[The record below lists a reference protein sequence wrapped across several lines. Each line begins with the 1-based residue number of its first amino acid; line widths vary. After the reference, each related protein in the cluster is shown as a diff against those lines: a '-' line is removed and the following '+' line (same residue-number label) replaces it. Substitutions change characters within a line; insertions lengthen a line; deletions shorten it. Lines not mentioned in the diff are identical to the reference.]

1 MTIAY
6 KIGALLPMLA
16 STMTVDEI
24 ARLTS
29 MLRTLAIVAFAI
41 GALALIGSIVIWIK
55 LDIKNVIGF
64 LSGKNAAKAIEALL
78 TGKQAYKGKSKGVRP
93 SEPTGRPS
101 AGANVGYDPGLTTPL
116 QDADRTELLDK
127 SRRGAPASAAG
138 SGEETELLGSRRG
151 SGDETELLGSR
162 RGSGDETELLGSRR
176 GGGDETEL
184 LDGAARPQQPMRSPM
199 EERTVRM
206 NAPMPDDYGDERT
219 VLLANDSKPMTG
231 AAQPAP
237 SPAPRAPR
245 QFKCDDTQILTSV
258 WDEEIDI
265 DL

>member
-1 MTIAY
+1 MTIPY
-6 KIGALLPMLA
+6 QTGALLPMLA
-16 STMTVDEI
+16 STMTVGEI
-24 ARLTS
+24 QQLVSTF
-29 MLRTLAIVAFAI
+29 RTLAIVAFAI
-41 GALALIGSIVIWIK
+41 GALALIGSVVIWIK

-127 SRRGAPASAAG
+127 SRRGAPAGAAG
-138 SGEETELLGSRRG
+138 G
-151 SGDETELLGSR
+151 GDETELLGSR
-162 RGSGDETELLGSRR
+162 RGGGDETELLGSRR

-184 LDGAARPQQPMRSPM
+184 LDRTARPQQPMRSPT

-206 NAPMPDDYGDERT
+206 NAPMPDDCGDERT
-219 VLLANDSKPMTG
+219 VLLANDSETVTG
-231 AAQPAP
+231 AAQSAP
-237 SPAPRAPR
+237 DHAPRAPR
-245 QFKCDDTQILTSV
+245 QFKCEDTQILTSV

>member
-29 MLRTLAIVAFAI
+29 MFSTLAIVAFAI
-41 GALALIGSIVIWIK
+41 GALALIGSVVIWIK

-162 RGSGDETELLGSRR
+162 RG
-176 GGGDETEL
+176 GGDETEL

-237 SPAPRAPR
+237 DPAPRAPR

>member
-41 GALALIGSIVIWIK
+41 GALALIGSVVIWIK

-162 RGSGDETELLGSRR
+162 RG
-176 GGGDETEL
+176 GGDETEL
-184 LDGAARPQQPMRSPM
+184 LDRAARPQQPMRSPM

-219 VLLANDSKPMTG
+219 VLLANDSEPMTG
-231 AAQPAP
+231 AARPAP
-237 SPAPRAPR
+237 DPAPRAPR

>member
-29 MLRTLAIVAFAI
+29 MFSTLAIVAFAI
-41 GALALIGSIVIWIK
+41 GALALIGSVVIWIK

-127 SRRGAPASAAG
+127 SRRGAPASAVG
-138 SGEETELLGSRRG
+138 SGE
-151 SGDETELLGSR
+151 
-162 RGSGDETELLGSRR
+162 ETELLGSRR

-184 LDGAARPQQPMRSPM
+184 LDRAARPQQPMRSPM

-219 VLLANDSKPMTG
+219 VLLANDSEPMTG
-231 AAQPAP
+231 AAQSAP
-237 SPAPRAPR
+237 DPAPRAPR

>member
-1 MTIAY
+1 MTIPY
-6 KIGALLPMLA
+6 KIGALLPVLA
-16 STMTVDEI
+16 SNMTVSEI
-24 ARLTS
+24 QQLVS
-29 MLRTLAIVAFAI
+29 MLRTLAIVAFAV
-41 GALALIGSIVIWIK
+41 GALALIGSVVIWIK

-101 AGANVGYDPGLTTPL
+101 AGANIGYDPGLTTPL
-116 QDADRTELLDK
+116 QDTDRTELLDK

-151 SGDETELLGSR
+151 N
-162 RGSGDETELLGSRR
+162 GDETELLGSRR

-184 LDGAARPQQPMRSPM
+184 LGSRRSSGDETELLDRAARPLQPPHSPM
-199 EERTVRM
+199 EERTV
-206 NAPMPDDYGDERT
+206 
-219 VLLANDSKPMTG
+219 LLDNGSLPATG
-231 AAQPAP
+231 AAQSAP
-237 SPAPRAPR
+237 DPAPRAPR
-245 QFKCDDTQILTSV
+245 QFRCEDTQILTSV

>member
-41 GALALIGSIVIWIK
+41 GALALIGSVVIWIK

-127 SRRGAPASAAG
+127 SRRGAPASAVG
-138 SGEETELLGSRRG
+138 SGE
-151 SGDETELLGSR
+151 ETELLGSR

-184 LDGAARPQQPMRSPM
+184 LDRTARPQQPMRSPM

-219 VLLANDSKPMTG
+219 VLLANDSEPMTG

>member
-1 MTIAY
+1 MTIPY
-6 KIGALLPMLA
+6 KIGALLPVLA
-16 STMTVDEI
+16 STMTVSEI
-24 ARLTS
+24 QQLVS
-29 MLRTLAIVAFAI
+29 MLRTLAIVAFAV
-41 GALALIGSIVIWIK
+41 GALALIGSVVIWIK

-101 AGANVGYDPGLTTPL
+101 AGANAGYDPGLTTPL
-116 QDADRTELLDK
+116 QDTDRTELLDK
-127 SRRGAPASAAG
+127 SRRGAPAGAAG

-151 SGDETELLGSR
+151 GGDETELLGSR
-162 RGSGDETELLGSRR
+162 RGSGDETELLDR
-176 GGGDETEL
+176 
-184 LDGAARPQQPMRSPM
+184 AARPPQPMRSPM

-206 NAPMPDDYGDERT
+206 NAPTPDGYGDERT
-219 VLLANDSKPMTG
+219 VLLANDSEPMTG

-237 SPAPRAPR
+237 DPAPRAPR

>member
-41 GALALIGSIVIWIK
+41 GALALIGSVVIWIK

-127 SRRGAPASAAG
+127 NDLDNDERAVSKTNKEIEDLIDDLNRFIGTAAAAPINAKLEALREPNQGCDSD
-138 SGEETELLGSRRG
+138 LVN
-151 SGDETELLGSR
+151 
-162 RGSGDETELLGSRR
+162 
-176 GGGDETEL
+176 
-184 LDGAARPQQPMRSPM
+184 ARHFIDK
-199 EERTVRM
+199 EI
-206 NAPMPDDYGDERT
+206 NYLKKGLDDYEG
-219 VLLANDSKPMTG
+219 SQG
-231 AAQPAP
+231 
-237 SPAPRAPR
+237 S
-245 QFKCDDTQILTSV
+245 
-258 WDEEIDI
+258 W
-265 DL
+265 

>member
-41 GALALIGSIVIWIK
+41 GALALIGSVVIWIK

-162 RGSGDETELLGSRR
+162 RG
-176 GGGDETEL
+176 GGDETEL

-219 VLLANDSKPMTG
+219 VLLANDSEPMTG

-237 SPAPRAPR
+237 DPAPRAPR

>member
-41 GALALIGSIVIWIK
+41 GALALIGSVVIWIK

-93 SEPTGRPS
+93 SEPTGRPY

-138 SGEETELLGSRRG
+138 SG
-151 SGDETELLGSR
+151 
-162 RGSGDETELLGSRR
+162 DETELLGSRR

-184 LDGAARPQQPMRSPM
+184 LDRAARPQQPMRSPM

-219 VLLANDSKPMTG
+219 VLLANDSEPMTG

>member
-41 GALALIGSIVIWIK
+41 GALALIGSVVIWIK

-93 SEPTGRPS
+93 SEPTGRPY

-138 SGEETELLGSRRG
+138 N
-151 SGDETELLGSR
+151 GDETELLGSR
-162 RGSGDETELLGSRR
+162 RGSGDETELLDR
-176 GGGDETEL
+176 
-184 LDGAARPQQPMRSPM
+184 AARPQQPMRSPM
-199 EERTVRM
+199 EDRTVRM

-219 VLLANDSKPMTG
+219 VLLANDSEPMTG
-231 AAQPAP
+231 AAR
-237 SPAPRAPR
+237 PAPRAPR

>member
-41 GALALIGSIVIWIK
+41 GALALIGSVVIWIK

-127 SRRGAPASAAG
+127 SRRGAPASAVG
-138 SGEETELLGSRRG
+138 SGE
-151 SGDETELLGSR
+151 ETELLGSR

-184 LDGAARPQQPMRSPM
+184 LDRAARPQQPMRSPM

-219 VLLANDSKPMTG
+219 VLLANDSEPMTG

>member
-41 GALALIGSIVIWIK
+41 GALALIGSVVIWIK

-93 SEPTGRPS
+93 SEPTGRPP

-127 SRRGAPASAAG
+127 SRRGAPASAVG
-138 SGEETELLGSRRG
+138 SGE
-151 SGDETELLGSR
+151 ETELLGSR

-184 LDGAARPQQPMRSPM
+184 LDRAARPQQPMRSPM

-219 VLLANDSKPMTG
+219 VLLANDSEPMTG
-231 AAQPAP
+231 AAQSAP
-237 SPAPRAPR
+237 DPAPRAPR

>member
-41 GALALIGSIVIWIK
+41 GALALIGSVVIWIK

-162 RGSGDETELLGSRR
+162 RG
-176 GGGDETEL
+176 GGDETEL
-184 LDGAARPQQPMRSPM
+184 LDRAARPQQPMRSPM

-237 SPAPRAPR
+237 DPAPRAPR

>member
-1 MTIAY
+1 MTIPY
-6 KIGALLPMLA
+6 QTGALLPMLA
-16 STMTVDEI
+16 STMTVGEI
-24 ARLTS
+24 QQLVSTF
-29 MLRTLAIVAFAI
+29 RTLAIVAFAI
-41 GALALIGSIVIWIK
+41 GALALIGSVVIWIK

-101 AGANVGYDPGLTTPL
+101 AGANAGYDPGLTVPL
-116 QDADRTELLDK
+116 QDSDRTELLDK
-127 SRRGAPASAAG
+127 SHRGAPAGAAG
-138 SGEETELLGSRRG
+138 G
-151 SGDETELLGSR
+151 
-162 RGSGDETELLGSRR
+162 GDETELLGSRR

-184 LDGAARPQQPMRSPM
+184 LDRTARPQQPMRSPT

-206 NAPMPDDYGDERT
+206 NAPMPDDCGDERT
-219 VLLANDSKPMTG
+219 VLLANDSETVTG
-231 AAQPAP
+231 AAQSAP
-237 SPAPRAPR
+237 DPAPRAPR
-245 QFKCDDTQILTSV
+245 QFKCEDTQILTSV

>member
-6 KIGALLPMLA
+6 KIGALLPMLVA

-29 MLRTLAIVAFAI
+29 MFSTLAIVAFAI
-41 GALALIGSIVIWIK
+41 GALALIGSVVIWIK

-162 RGSGDETELLGSRR
+162 RG
-176 GGGDETEL
+176 GGDETEL
-184 LDGAARPQQPMRSPM
+184 LDRTARPQQPMRSPM

>member
-41 GALALIGSIVIWIK
+41 GALALIGSVVIWIK

-151 SGDETELLGSR
+151 NGDETELLGSR
-162 RGSGDETELLGSRR
+162 RGSGDETELLDR
-176 GGGDETEL
+176 
-184 LDGAARPQQPMRSPM
+184 AARPQQPMRSPM

-219 VLLANDSKPMTG
+219 VLLANDSEPMTG
-231 AAQPAP
+231 AAR
-237 SPAPRAPR
+237 PAPRAPR

>member
-41 GALALIGSIVIWIK
+41 GALALIGSVVIWIK

-127 SRRGAPASAAG
+127 SRRGAPASAVG

-151 SGDETELLGSR
+151 SGDETK
-162 RGSGDETELLGSRR
+162 LLGSRR

-184 LDGAARPQQPMRSPM
+184 LDRTARPQQPMRSPM

-206 NAPMPDDYGDERT
+206 NAPMPDDYGDECT

-237 SPAPRAPR
+237 DPAPRAPR

>member
-41 GALALIGSIVIWIK
+41 GALALIGSVVIWIK

-162 RGSGDETELLGSRR
+162 RG
-176 GGGDETEL
+176 GGDETEL
-184 LDGAARPQQPMRSPM
+184 LDRTARPQQPMRSPM

-206 NAPMPDDYGDERT
+206 NAPMPNDYGDERT

-237 SPAPRAPR
+237 DPAPRAPR

>member
-41 GALALIGSIVIWIK
+41 GALALIGSVVIWIK

-162 RGSGDETELLGSRR
+162 RG
-176 GGGDETEL
+176 GGDETEL
-184 LDGAARPQQPMRSPM
+184 LDRTARPQQPMRSPM

-219 VLLANDSKPMTG
+219 VLLANDSEPMTG

-237 SPAPRAPR
+237 DPAPRAPR

>member
-41 GALALIGSIVIWIK
+41 GALALIGSVVIWIK

-162 RGSGDETELLGSRR
+162 RG
-176 GGGDETEL
+176 GGDETEL
-184 LDGAARPQQPMRSPM
+184 LDRAARPQQPMRSPM

-219 VLLANDSKPMTG
+219 VLLANDSEPMTG

-237 SPAPRAPR
+237 DPAPRAPR

>member
-41 GALALIGSIVIWIK
+41 GALALIGSVVIWIK

-93 SEPTGRPS
+93 SEPTGRPY

-162 RGSGDETELLGSRR
+162 RG
-176 GGGDETEL
+176 GGDETEL
-184 LDGAARPQQPMRSPM
+184 LDRAARPQQPMRSPM

-219 VLLANDSKPMTG
+219 VFLANDSKPMNG

-237 SPAPRAPR
+237 DPAPRAPR

>member
-41 GALALIGSIVIWIK
+41 GALALIGSVVIWIK

-93 SEPTGRPS
+93 SDPTGRPS

-162 RGSGDETELLGSRR
+162 RGV
-176 GGGDETEL
+176 GDETEL

-219 VLLANDSKPMTG
+219 VLLANDSEPMTG

-237 SPAPRAPR
+237 DLAPRAPR

>member
-41 GALALIGSIVIWIK
+41 GALALIGSVVIWIK

-138 SGEETELLGSRRG
+138 SG
-151 SGDETELLGSR
+151 
-162 RGSGDETELLGSRR
+162 DETELLGSRR

-184 LDGAARPQQPMRSPM
+184 LDRAARPQQPMRSPM

-219 VLLANDSKPMTG
+219 VLLANDSEPMTG

>member
-41 GALALIGSIVIWIK
+41 GALALIGSVVIWIK

-162 RGSGDETELLGSRR
+162 RGV
-176 GGGDETEL
+176 GDETEL

-219 VLLANDSKPMTG
+219 VFLANDSKPMNG

-237 SPAPRAPR
+237 DPAPRAPR

>member
-29 MLRTLAIVAFAI
+29 MFRTLAIVAFAI
-41 GALALIGSIVIWIK
+41 GALALIGSVVIWIK

-162 RGSGDETELLGSRR
+162 RG
-176 GGGDETEL
+176 GGDETEL

-219 VLLANDSKPMTG
+219 VLLANDSEPMTG

>member
-41 GALALIGSIVIWIK
+41 GALALIGSVVIWIK

-162 RGSGDETELLGSRR
+162 RG
-176 GGGDETEL
+176 GGDETEL
-184 LDGAARPQQPMRSPM
+184 LDRTARPQQPMRGPM

-219 VLLANDSKPMTG
+219 VLLANDSEPMTG

-237 SPAPRAPR
+237 NPAPRAPR

>member
-41 GALALIGSIVIWIK
+41 GALALIGSVVIWIK

-162 RGSGDETELLGSRR
+162 RGV
-176 GGGDETEL
+176 GDETEL

-219 VLLANDSKPMTG
+219 VLLANDSEPMTG

-237 SPAPRAPR
+237 DPAPRAPR

>member
-29 MLRTLAIVAFAI
+29 MFRTLAIVAFAI
-41 GALALIGSIVIWIK
+41 GALALIGSVVIWIK

-78 TGKQAYKGKSKGVRP
+78 TGKQAYNGKSKGVRP

-162 RGSGDETELLGSRR
+162 RG
-176 GGGDETEL
+176 GGDETEL

-219 VLLANDSKPMTG
+219 VLLANDSEPMTG